1 MCHETA
7 EDQLMKKNETSNRS
21 TCREGELY
29 LLIDDFHGDK
39 VMFLIEA
46 AVVEQQT
53 VGLFGSKSE
62 KKTKQNTKIYFI
74 FIEVLFVYLAPDDY
88 LS

>member
-1 MCHETA
+1 
-7 EDQLMKKNETSNRS
+7 
-21 TCREGELY
+21 
-29 LLIDDFHGDK
+29 
-39 VMFLIEA
+39 MFLIEA
-46 AVVEQQT
+46 AIVEQQT

-62 KKTKQNTKIYFI
+62 KKKKNNTKIYFV